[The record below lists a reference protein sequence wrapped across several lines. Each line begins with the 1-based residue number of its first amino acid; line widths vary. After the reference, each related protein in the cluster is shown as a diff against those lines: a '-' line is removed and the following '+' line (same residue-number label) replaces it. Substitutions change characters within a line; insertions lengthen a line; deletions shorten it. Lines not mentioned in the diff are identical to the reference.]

1 MEVGGGGD
9 LRVSK
14 TDYFFPSMPV
24 VTQMRR
30 IIDDDFVMIIT
41 QGMPIP

>member
-14 TDYFFPSMPV
+14 TDYFFPSMLLL
-24 VTQMRR
+24 TQMMMT
-30 IIDDDFVMIIT
+30 IIDDNHSGYAD
-41 QGMPIP
+41 P

>member
-14 TDYFFPSMPV
+14 TDYFFPSMLLV
-24 VTQMRR
+24 MMM
-30 IIDDDFVMIIT
+30 IIDDQFVMIIT